1 MFIVTIT
8 EYNGKEKSAC
18 SMYFNSDSE
27 AFLFASQATFCR
39 NVDATIVMPSG
50 QTIMYKRHI
59 DE

>member
-8 EYNGKEKSAC
+8 EYTGEEKSTY
-18 SMYFNSDSE
+18 SMYFDSDSE

-39 NVDATIVMPSG
+39 NVDATIVTPSG
-50 QTIMYKRHI
+50 QTIMYKQHI